1 MKERGLLA
9 VLIVVTLLVL
19 GFAQV
24 NSALVFPEEE
34 PLELDPQATE
44 GVRAE
49 VCNVGPTPLSN
60 VVAKLGG
67 FGFSDGK
74 GLIVDP
80 KESVGLA
87 RGDCQTFSLRP
98 DAELR
103 SDTGEYKGLLIVSAD
118 GVQGITKQV
127 LVGPKEAEKKVVSAA
142 AKPIWIYNKWLPI
155 PRKVVLPLKLKEGES
170 TDTLALNTKR
180 DEILGILSGGY
191 GDGHAQVVVDQEL
204 PEDEHKANEAGVV
217 LLPVRLKGVDG
228 VGTYSGTL
236 TVDGAEFETEFFVS
250 HPLLW
255 AMVPMALGLVAGW
268 LSLLLLKS
276 KWPTDQLK
284 NRCTNLEANYK
295 DAINSFHEHAD
306 KIGMTLELEQNKETD
321 PRMRTSNTEIEK
333 VVNELKKY
341 TIDLERVRG
350 FQESFS
356 LALKEYKEE
365 HAFVDPAT
373 DYKRLVAPLDA
384 AEDDVR
390 RLKDPEGLRRPL
402 EDLALALDSL
412 AKY

>member
-1 MKERGLLA
+1 M
-9 VLIVVTLLVL
+9 T
-19 GFAQV
+19 
-24 NSALVFPEEE
+24 
-34 PLELDPQATE
+34 
-44 GVRAE
+44 
-49 VCNVGPTPLSN
+49 
-60 VVAKLGG
+60 
-67 FGFSDGK
+67 
-74 GLIVDP
+74 
-80 KESVGLA
+80 
-87 RGDCQTFSLRP
+87 
-98 DAELR
+98 
-103 SDTGEYKGLLIVSAD
+103 
-118 GVQGITKQV
+118 
-127 LVGPKEAEKKVVSAA
+127 
-142 AKPIWIYNKWLPI
+142 
-155 PRKVVLPLKLKEGES
+155 
-170 TDTLALNTKR
+170 
-180 DEILGILSGGY
+180 
-191 GDGHAQVVVDQEL
+191 
-204 PEDEHKANEAGVV
+204 
-217 LLPVRLKGVDG
+217 
-228 VGTYSGTL
+228 
-236 TVDGAEFETEFFVS
+236 
-250 HPLLW
+250 
-255 AMVPMALGLVAGW
+255 LGLVAGW

-373 DYKRLVAPLDA
+373 EDYKRLVAPLDA